1 MGAGLTTN
9 CASQC
14 ACSRG
19 VARLLR
25 GPGQLE
31 DSQGFGQ
38 PINVATACTL
48 RIIQITDVYV
58 LDNFPHLR
66 TLIKEKRAE
75 LEARGT
81 GSKTVSMLTGD
92 FLAPY
97 LLSSFDKGSGMMQML
112 NGTPIDIL
120 TWGNHED
127 DVGHNAVMQRE
138 KEYTGCWINT
148 NMQSHASFKDSKCQ
162 VDAQVIEVE
171 SPDGSN
177 KRRIGLIGILSSSP
191 SLYKPNAFGGATII
205 DPWESMKTY
214 KEIMEKDRACDVVV
228 PLCHLY
234 EPQDEHTARVFDFPL
249 ILSGHDHH
257 VVDKTIEGT
266 RILKP
271 GLDGHKAWM
280 VDITWPSSASGG
292 GTPIV
297 EAQLL
302 NVKDWPDDPDL
313 SKLSAKAYAVLD
325 PLRHTQLAKIPSQY
339 RPLTS
344 FNSRGCRVS
353 MGTYLLSRVRDAL
366 NMYDPMGGTPSCD
379 CALLKGGN
387 VRGGKDYAEDEH
399 LTLEVLQS
407 ELEET
412 KEIFVIPVPGFILK
426 MGLRE
431 TWGVPNPGWMQYD
444 DGVHIDQDGFVEKVN
459 GQPLDIAKVY
469 KVASI
474 VDFWRKR
481 DAPTIGAYFEVNP
494 SQLPEHDSGQPIH
507 ALLIRLFAMEIW
519 ARIWKALS
527 INPEE
532 GKIDADA
539 FARMDFDGD
548 GKLSK
553 QDIRKAIENIAGLET
568 FGGQDVVVDMMFDE
582 VSAFKRDVSAQ
593 EDQGHIRAST
603 LANAAKHWSSS
614 SLASMGGDDSDEE
627 EPEEPEA

>member
-1 MGAGLTTN
+1 MGAGLAAQ

-25 GPGQLE
+25 GPGQVE
-31 DSQGFGQ
+31 DAPSFGQ

-58 LDNFPHLR
+58 LENFPHLR
-66 TLIKEKRAE
+66 TLVNEKRAE

-97 LLSSFDKGSGMMQML
+97 LLSSFDKGCGMMQML

-127 DVGHNAVMQRE
+127 DVGHAAVMQRE
-138 KEYTGCWINT
+138 SEYTGCWINT

-162 VDAQVIEVE
+162 VDAKVIEVE

-177 KRRIGLIGILSSSP
+177 KRKIGLIGILSDSP
-191 SLYKPNAFGGATII
+191 SLYKPNSFGGAKIL
-205 DPWESMKTY
+205 DPWETMRTY
-214 KEIMEKDRACDVVV
+214 KDIMEKDRACDVVV

-234 EPQDEHTARVFDFPL
+234 EPQDVRTAKEFDLPL

-257 VVDKTIEGT
+257 VVDRSVDGT

-280 VDITWPSSASGG
+280 IDITWPSKASGRD
-292 GTPIV
+292 TPFV

-302 NVKDWPDDPDL
+302 NVKDWPADPEL
-313 SKLSAKAYAVLD
+313 SIMSEKAYAVLD

-344 FNSRGCRVS
+344 FNARGCRVS

-366 NMYDPMGGTPSCD
+366 NMYDPIGGTPSCD

-387 VRGGKDYAEDEH
+387 VRGGKDYAEDEN

-412 KEIFVIPVPGFILK
+412 KEILIIPVPGFILR

-444 DGVHIDQDGFVEKVN
+444 DGVEVDQEGFVEKVN
-459 GQPLDIAKVY
+459 GQPLDTAKVY

-481 DAPTIGAYFEVNP
+481 DAPTIGAYFEVHP

-519 ARIWKALS
+519 SRIWKALN

-532 GKIDADA
+532 GRIEEDA

-548 GKLSK
+548 GKLSR
-553 QDIRKAIENIAGLET
+553 QDIKKAIENIAGLET
-568 FGGQDVVVDMMFDE
+568 FAGQDVVVNQMFDE
-582 VSAFKRDVSAQ
+582 ISAFKRQASV
-593 EDQGHIRAST
+593 EDREHIHAST
-603 LANAAKHWSSS
+603 LASAAKHFSSS
-614 SLASMGGDDSDEE
+614 SLASMGDLDDSDEE
-627 EPEEPEA
+627 VPAE